1 MKEVIA
7 ESRRLNEHIK
17 NSDEYKKYIDT
28 KRKLYDNMELC
39 NQLKE
44 FRRRNY
50 ELQNRQGMNPYD
62 EVLALVLE
70 YDELLHNSIVNDFLI
85 AEQHICRMMQ
95 TVHNS
100 IAEGLEFDYLDEQ

>member
-1 MKEVIA
+1 MKDVIE
-7 ESRRLNEHIK
+7 ESKKLNDNIH
-17 NSDEYKKYIDT
+17 NSEEYKKYIDT

-50 ELQNRQGMNPYD
+50 ELQNRQGVNPYD
-62 EVLALVLE
+62 EVLSLVLE
-70 YDELLHNSIVNDFLI
+70 YDELLHNSIVSDFLR

-95 TVHNS
+95 KVYSS
-100 IAEGLEFDYLDEQ
+100 ISEGLEFDYLDEQ

>member
-1 MKEVIA
+1 MREVIA
-7 ESRRLNEHIK
+7 ESKVLNEHIH
-17 NSDEYKKYIDT
+17 NSSEYKKYIDT

-50 ELQNRQGMNPYD
+50 ELQNRQGVNPYD
-62 EVLALVLE
+62 EVLELVLE
-70 YDELLHNSIVNDFLI
+70 YDELLHNSIVNEFLI

-95 TVHNS
+95 KVYNS